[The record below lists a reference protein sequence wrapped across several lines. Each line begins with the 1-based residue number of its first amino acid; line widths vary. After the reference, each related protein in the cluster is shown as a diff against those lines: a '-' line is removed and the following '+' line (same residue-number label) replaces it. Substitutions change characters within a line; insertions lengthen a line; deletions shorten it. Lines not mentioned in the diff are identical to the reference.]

1 MVSTN
6 VWTNFYLTL
15 LVCNFEHCNVV
26 TFNFS
31 HVWAAK
37 MAGVVLV
44 GNRGGKSAVAW
55 QPSYQKISRIGRKF
69 WAS

>member
-26 TFNFS
+26 IFNFS

-37 MAGVVLV
+37 MAGMVVV
-44 GNRGGKSAVAW
+44 GNTNYLLTPNS
-55 QPSYQKISRIGRKF
+55 S
-69 WAS
+69 